1 MSLITAIG
9 ETLTLEGSDCSAGVS
24 NIMTDVKYYESKIIP
39 IGNDTDGAT
48 VLYRCAPSSSADT
61 SGGIIY
67 DNDKVVYAR
76 ITNLHATEWCDISIE
91 TGTGDD
97 SWLQFKIGPGGSF
110 IIANH
115 DDWGGD
121 SYSSSW
127 QRQVGTVEATGP
139 DGVNVDVEVFI
150 GLNA

>member
-1 MSLITAIG
+1 
-9 ETLTLEGSDCSAGVS
+9 
-24 NIMTDVKYYESKIIP
+24 MTDVKYYESKIIP

-67 DNDKVVYAR
+67 NHDKVVYAR

-91 TGTGDD
+91 TGEDGD

-110 IIANH
+110 MITNH
-115 DDWGGD
+115 DEWGGD
-121 SYSSSW
+121 ASTSS
-127 QRQVGTVEATGP
+127 RHREVVTVEATGP
-139 DGVNVDVEVFI
+139 DGVDVDVEVFI
-150 GLNA
+150 GYEA